1 MKRTQSAPG
10 RTRLRELGEDSLLN
24 KLLPFMPTGSRVIVA
39 TGDDAAIVAG
49 PRHDDLIVFKTDC
62 VVEGVHFETGTAPE
76 AVGWKAMM
84 RTFSDFAAVS
94 GLPEFAL
101 VTLIVRKEKEVSWV
115 TRLYRGLN
123 RAARRFQV
131 SVVGGE
137 TSATRGPAAI
147 SVSVIGRV
155 EKHRWVSRR
164 GGRAGDHIFVTGRLG
179 GSIRG
184 KHLRFVPRIE
194 ESRWLTANFRIHAM
208 MDLSDGLGA
217 DLPRLARASK
227 VGFQIDRDALPRARG
242 ATADHAIT
250 DGEDYELLFALSARD
265 SDRLERRWSQKFK
278 KVLLTRIGSLTPHST
293 LRNPQLKS
301 GYVHFQ

>member
-1 MKRTQSAPG
+1 MKLSR
-10 RTRLRELGEDSLLN
+10 LGEDSLLK
-24 KLLPFMPTGSRVIVA
+24 KLLPFMPAGPRVIAA

-49 PRHDDLIVFKTDC
+49 PGRGNLIVFKTDC
-62 VVEGVHFETGTAPE
+62 VVEGIHFETRTAPE
-76 AVGWKAMM
+76 AIGWKAMM

-94 GLPEFAL
+94 GVPEFAL

-123 RAARRFQV
+123 QAARRFRV

-137 TSATRGPAAI
+137 TSAIRGPASI
-147 SVSVIGRV
+147 SISVIGRV
-155 EKHRWVSRR
+155 ERHRWVSRR
-164 GGRAGDHIFVTGRLG
+164 GGKPGDKIFVTGRLG

-194 ESRWLTANFRIHAM
+194 ESRWLTANFPIHAM

-227 VGFQIDRDALPRARG
+227 VGFQIDRNTLPRARG
-242 ATADHAIT
+242 ASADDAIT
-250 DGEDYELLFALSARD
+250 DGEDYELLFAVSARD
-265 SDRLERRWSQKFK
+265 SDRLQRRWSKKFK
-278 KVLLTRIGSLTPHST
+278 KVPLTRIGLLTPQST
-293 LRNPQLKS
+293 LPSPQLKS
-301 GYVHFQ
+301 GYVHFR